1 MQRFGFMILILVW
14 FPSIAFGM
22 DTLRVSECTY
32 HQRSP
37 GMVQGVPIFMDLW
50 RQGCTTISFLQYA
63 DNAQVYFQYS
73 PCSSYNLK
81 TWASG
86 TVPAGAQELSSYY
99 QKSWGR
105 WKQTERFQFQE
116 DEFWVGR
123 GGGGGVKGTTLWC
136 GEWERP
142 AQFPGTIQ
150 QATPS
155 SPQKSTPA
163 LTPVPS
169 PSWSPEEMRGA
180 SDQRAAQ
187 QKASSPA
194 SHRTPVMRHREVHLP
209 EFHPDYR
216 QLIIFLTVFGC
227 FLVGFSALIFM
238 SWNAPDLPALR
249 EELERLHIKK
259 VESDN
264 WSTEWSEHE
273 LASLPDGSV
282 DTTRI
287 LEQWRTKSSAPTY
300 RQLQRKATF
309 AAKHFDEAY
318 EEVYDMLVKENEEDI
333 KRWEL
338 ITGKERPPWG
348 ILQPKKKRLSD
359 TRPPSRV
366 RRWLS
371 RFTRP
376 L

>member
-1 MQRFGFMILILVW
+1 
-14 FPSIAFGM
+14 
-22 DTLRVSECTY
+22 
-32 HQRSP
+32 
-37 GMVQGVPIFMDLW
+37 
-50 RQGCTTISFLQYA
+50 
-63 DNAQVYFQYS
+63 
-73 PCSSYNLK
+73 
-81 TWASG
+81 
-86 TVPAGAQELSSYY
+86 
-99 QKSWGR
+99 
-105 WKQTERFQFQE
+105 
-116 DEFWVGR
+116 
-123 GGGGGVKGTTLWC
+123 
-136 GEWERP
+136 
-142 AQFPGTIQ
+142 
-150 QATPS
+150 
-155 SPQKSTPA
+155 
-163 LTPVPS
+163 
-169 PSWSPEEMRGA
+169 MRGA
-180 SDQRAAQ
+180 SDQLAAQ
-187 QKASSPA
+187 QKASSSA
-194 SHRTPVMRHREVHLP
+194 SHPTPAMHPPEVHLP

-338 ITGKERPPWG
+338 IRFATLP
-348 ILQPKKKRLSD
+348 PKKPKREFD
-359 TRPPSRV
+359 YTRVDPRPVPPNPLAAFV
-366 RRWLS
+366 KTAPAGTEENLENYRRK
-371 RFTRP
+371 RKA
-376 L
+376 